1 MNWAA
6 YLDLYLFRADTVFV
20 EFSYDFHSFFKTYNF
35 YFKIC
40 INLKKKATL
49 YAIPD
54 RLIWGI
60 FMHVL
65 ICDNVKLDRCQGTR
79 EF

>member
-1 MNWAA
+1 MI
-6 YLDLYLFRADTVFV
+6 FIHFSKHTISIFKFV
-20 EFSYDFHSFFKTYNF
+20 STW
-35 YFKIC
+35 
-40 INLKKKATL
+40 KKRTTL

-54 RLIWGI
+54 RLMWGI

-65 ICDNVKLDRCQGTR
+65 ICDDVKLDRCQGTH